1 MIDHEM
7 LKNLP
12 LMEEKQQHVLFNSLM
27 SQMNNVSDNEFLSCM
42 QGLGIYCIKFISFK
56 EMRLITKHL
65 IKYILNQGIYVNQI
79 VELCGFYIKFFDKY
93 CQNQLFNAIMDI
105 SDNLKHSIK
114 GIIAVTKFFR
124 ESSKILSEKQMESCL
139 NFLKI
144 LNDEVPLYL
153 YDTIEYTIEN
163 IKNNFTPTKADVL
176 LLIPEFLT
184 GSSFLQPPICMMQS
198 KSDLIKKGLTV
209 DLFDNRVYHYSIE
222 DLVNK
227 IGNNYKYI
235 VVTSSPI
242 DQYQAYFVDKRFVVF
257 SKVVNSIQRYCT
269 YSKLI
274 VCGSHGTVDYKMLLN
289 DISPDIILLGNY
301 ESRLKY
307 LIINLEDC
315 VDLSNVHGIIFLKNN
330 KYVKSCAEPPEEI
343 MDLRNSFIDY
353 SLINLNDYYGYI
365 YVKNV
370 HVLKK
375 KWAILQTTTG
385 CPYNCI
391 FCYNIYGKK
400 VKYKNIE
407 NIIKELKQLEKQG
420 CKEIFFID
428 QTFTINQE
436 YTKKLCKSMVENNI
450 KISWQCETR
459 VDSIKKVL

>member
-1 MIDHEM
+1 M
-7 LKNLP
+7 
-12 LMEEKQQHVLFNSLM
+12 
-27 SQMNNVSDNEFLSCM
+27 
-42 QGLGIYCIKFISFK
+42 
-56 EMRLITKHL
+56 
-65 IKYILNQGIYVNQI
+65 
-79 VELCGFYIKFFDKY
+79 
-93 CQNQLFNAIMDI
+93 
-105 SDNLKHSIK
+105 
-114 GIIAVTKFFR
+114 
-124 ESSKILSEKQMESCL
+124 
-139 NFLKI
+139 
-144 LNDEVPLYL
+144 
-153 YDTIEYTIEN
+153 
-163 IKNNFTPTKADVL
+163 
-176 LLIPEFLT
+176 
-184 GSSFLQPPICMMQS
+184 
-198 KSDLIKKGLTV
+198 
-209 DLFDNRVYHYSIE
+209 
-222 DLVNK
+222 
-227 IGNNYKYI
+227 
-235 VVTSSPI
+235 
-242 DQYQAYFVDKRFVVF
+242 
-257 SKVVNSIQRYCT
+257 
-269 YSKLI
+269 
-274 VCGSHGTVDYKMLLN
+274 
-289 DISPDIILLGNY
+289 
-301 ESRLKY
+301 
-307 LIINLEDC
+307 
-315 VDLSNVHGIIFLKNN
+315 
-330 KYVKSCAEPPEEI
+330 KSCAEPPEEI